1 MIVFPAIDIKDGKV
15 VRLLQGKFDNMTQYS
30 EDPVMIAK
38 QWENRGAQWL
48 HIVDLDGALTGE
60 MKNIEIIKK
69 IAQSV
74 EIPIQVGGGIRE
86 KENIDNLFSFGV
98 TRVVM
103 GTKVIENRIFL
114 LEMVKKWKDR
124 IIVSLDCSQGLL
136 TQRGWTSMT
145 NLKATVFAQEIENL
159 GLHHLIYTDI
169 AKDGMLQGPNYKG
182 IEEILN
188 AVSIPV
194 IASGGVSSIE
204 DIKKLS
210 TYESRGL
217 AGVITGKAIYEG
229 KLKIEEAL
237 EVCSQK
243 G

>member
-1 MIVFPAIDIKDGKV
+1 
-15 VRLLQGKFDNMTQYS
+15 
-30 EDPVMIAK
+30 
-38 QWENRGAQWL
+38 
-48 HIVDLDGALTGE
+48 
-60 MKNIEIIKK
+60 
-69 IAQSV
+69 
-74 EIPIQVGGGIRE
+74 
-86 KENIDNLFSFGV
+86 
-98 TRVVM
+98 M
-103 GTKVIENRIFL
+103 GTKVIENRMFL

-194 IASGGVSSIE
+194 IASGGISSIE

-210 TYESRGL
+210 TYESRGVI
-217 AGVITGKAIYEG
+217 GVITGKAIYEG
-229 KLKIEEAL
+229 KLKLEEAL

-243 G
+243 E